1 MFQKFRFYERYRQ
14 VRTVDGNIL
23 AQFQQVGHRSDV
35 ILVSVGQHHAHHVV
49 HSVLN
54 IGEIR
59 QNQVHPGLNLFG
71 KQHPAIHNQD
81 FAFGFQNGH
90 VAADFAQAAQ
100 GHHSQDIGLGRAGL
114 WQLKNIFT
122 HPPILAV
129 CPSPGLTHPP
139 GNARRRN
146 ESSAR
151 PL

>member
-35 ILVSVGQHHAHHVV
+35 ILMSVGQHHAHHVV
-49 HSVLN
+49 HPVLN

-81 FAFGFQNGH
+81 FAFGFQTVMLRPTSPRPPKGTTRKTS
-90 VAADFAQAAQ
+90 
-100 GHHSQDIGLGRAGL
+100 GWAG
-114 WQLKNIFT
+114 
-122 HPPILAV
+122 
-129 CPSPGLTHPP
+129 PGC
-139 GNARRRN
+139 G
-146 ESSAR
+146 S
-151 PL
+151 